1 MAKKPPDA
9 WGSAFWVL
17 KLQDR
22 SGWDNNSTM
31 LLRAKQRKAKKRVI
45 QSCSMLC
52 VLCRSKAVKRMLHTR
67 PEMHTQRSNTLLN
80 FLLGPKMQKKT
91 QEKKSWHWRASCCN
105 LTQIFF
111 GQITQTPDRPNSSR
125 EVWFK
130 MAETAF
136 ENFARSVHIFFVSG
150 FVDDALCMCV

>member
-1 MAKKPPDA
+1 MAKKA
-9 WGSAFWVL
+9 WAPASWVL

-67 PEMHTQRSNTLLN
+67 PEMHTGGGQYVELCAGAKNA
-80 FLLGPKMQKKT
+80 KKLKRRKADT
-91 QEKKSWHWRASCCN
+91 
-105 LTQIFF
+105 
-111 GQITQTPDRPNSSR
+111 
-125 EVWFK
+125 
-130 MAETAF
+130 
-136 ENFARSVHIFFVSG
+136 
-150 FVDDALCMCV
+150 DALAAAAYTYLQPSLLFEFNWQI